1 MGNSA
6 SDLRIYSPN
15 IPMLTDYK
23 IINEYGIDVMIGV
36 INNAKSSNKGLNN
49 QYICLIKEGLYS
61 SMILNKTYL
70 DFKCIKNCKIF
81 ILEEFTMTKN
91 FNFAKL
97 TYKFSENVI
106 LEFTKSDD
114 LILDNIYNK
123 ITIIIKDPE
132 RQINIER
139 EMSTNERKLFEP
151 TSKKNLKEFDL
162 LYDFVTTDLKG
173 NQI

>member
-6 SDLRIYSPN
+6 SDLRIYSPD
-15 IPMLTDYK
+15 IPILTDCK
-23 IINEYGIDVMIGV
+23 IVHDHNVDVMIGV
-36 INNAKSSNKGLNN
+36 INNTKSSNKGLND
-49 QYICLIKEGLYS
+49 QYICLIKEGLYN

-81 ILEEFTMTKN
+81 ILEEFTMTKK
-91 FNFAKL
+91 FNLAKL
-97 TYKFSENVI
+97 TYKFSENVT

-114 LILDNIYNK
+114 LILDNVYNK
-123 ITIIIKDPE
+123 ITIKIKDPE
-132 RQINIER
+132 RQIYIER
-139 EMSTNERKLFEP
+139 EMSTNERKLFE
-151 TSKKNLKEFDL
+151 TNSKKKSKEFDF